1 MLAAS
6 AQDVE
11 FAHNVQL
18 ALSSCG
24 FGRLLDPTLL
34 DPTATDMEFPE
45 YELDSEDEVDPDDLP
60 DVCFDPVGPPLKP
73 QDYAPA
79 ITDAS
84 DLPEGDCS
92 ICRDT
97 LNVHERAQDE
107 IPVKTDCG
115 HAFHYSCLGTLIN
128 GLADF
133 SNLCPNCRR
142 PICDHRPRQLKEDDE
157 LNGVQAL
164 DLEEQAVVERF
175 LLDRHRGVVMR
186 D

>member
-1 MLAAS
+1 M
-6 AQDVE
+6 
-11 FAHNVQL
+11 QL
-18 ALSSCG
+18 ALSSRG

-34 DPTATDMEFPE
+34 DPTATDMVFPE
-45 YELDSEDEVDPDDLP
+45 YELDSEDEFDPDNLP
-60 DVCFDPVGPPLKP
+60 DVCFDPVGPPLKAE
-73 QDYAPA
+73 DYALA
-79 ITDAS
+79 ITGAS

-97 LNVHERAQDE
+97 LKVHECAQDE

-115 HAFHYSCLGTLIN
+115 HAFHYGCLGTLIN

-142 PICDHRPRQLKEDDE
+142 PICDRRPRQLKDGDE
-157 LNGVQAL
+157 LNSGLAS
-164 DLEEQAVVERF
+164 DLEEQAAVERF